1 MRAHVRLRTS
11 AGFHGTR
18 TLLHP
23 IFESP
28 NIDSTTESSHELAET
43 LRPLLAASNTWDVY
57 IDGSWY
63 PTAVSAETFLGE
75 KGSHTGGCAIIFAP
89 AGSSLH
95 AGVVALRMDS
105 QNLSVVHEGGPRMMK
120 LIGVTVGIILHH
132 KLAKRSLFTQ
142 ITKAW
147 SANLFT
153 QINVG
158 YDALD

>member
-1 MRAHVRLRTS
+1 
-11 AGFHGTR
+11 
-18 TLLHP
+18 
-23 IFESP
+23 
-28 NIDSTTESSHELAET
+28 
-43 LRPLLAASNTWDVY
+43 
-57 IDGSWY
+57 
-63 PTAVSAETFLGE
+63 
-75 KGSHTGGCAIIFAP
+75 
-89 AGSSLH
+89 
-95 AGVVALRMDS
+95 
-105 QNLSVVHEGGPRMMK
+105 MMK